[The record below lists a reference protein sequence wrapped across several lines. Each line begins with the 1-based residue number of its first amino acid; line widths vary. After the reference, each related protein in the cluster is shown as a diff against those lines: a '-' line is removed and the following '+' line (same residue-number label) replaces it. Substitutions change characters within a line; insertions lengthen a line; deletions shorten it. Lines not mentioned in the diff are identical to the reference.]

1 MPTNLLKFAPA
12 QACRRAAIRVMWCAC
27 LVFAIAGCG
36 TLSLGPRVLHERQS
50 MFGTLVVTE
59 ELDGTRALRF
69 GRSGATQTVI
79 IPGRPEVLHFVYAR
93 LMLAG
98 LALVPEPRR
107 ILVVGLGG
115 GALPVYLHRH
125 LAGTNIEVVE
135 IDPAVVAVAR
145 EYFGYREDARLQTH
159 VGDARAFLRGAPSGR
174 YDMVMLDAFGSERVP
189 EHLTTLE
196 FLADVRRVLAPQGV
210 AASNLW
216 NSRYNALYA
225 DMVTTHQQAF
235 AEVHVL
241 DTRREVNHVVL
252 ALAARRNL
260 DAESLVTAARQ
271 LVNGKRLAIDLGGL
285 VRQGYLPAG
294 AAPAGG
300 RVLRDAPGTN

>member
-1 MPTNLLKFAPA
+1 
-12 QACRRAAIRVMWCAC
+12 
-27 LVFAIAGCG
+27 
-36 TLSLGPRVLHERQS
+36 
-50 MFGTLVVTE
+50 MFGTLAVTAE
-59 ELDGTRALRF
+59 PDGTRALRF
-69 GRSGATQTVI
+69 GRTGATQTVI
-79 IPGRPEVLHFVYAR
+79 IPGSPDVLHFVYAR

-125 LAGTNIEVVE
+125 FAGASIEVVE

-145 EYFGYREDARLQTH
+145 EYFGYREDARMQTH
-159 VGDARAFLRGAPSGR
+159 IGDARGFMRGAPSGY

-196 FLADVRRVLAPQGV
+196 FLTDVRRVLAPEGV
-210 AASNLW
+210 VASNLW
-216 NSRYNALYA
+216 NRRYNAIYA
-225 DMVTTHQQAF
+225 DMLTTHRHGF

-241 DTRREVNHVVL
+241 DTRREVNHVVV

-260 DAESLVTAARQ
+260 AAEDLVTAARQ
-271 LVNGKRLAIDLGGL
+271 LVNAKRLGFDLGGL
-285 VRQGYLPAG
+285 VQQGYLPESAV
-294 AAPAGG
+294 PAGG
-300 RVLRDAPGTN
+300 QVLRDVAGKH